1 MNAKETK
8 EEFRPCPFCGK
19 SNHEMT
25 LDKRYLWLSCDKYS
39 EFIEPIPLDLNENA
53 YCWKLLDEKDQQIK
67 ALVEA
72 LEKINENCHGDSVVY
87 SRVALSQ
94 FREAIK
100 QEKI

>member
-1 MNAKETK
+1 MNAKEAIEIIAHNKKYGHKTWAIEAQDIK
-8 EEFRPCPFCGK
+8 NRIGFKNETWLEIASIAEG
-19 SNHEMT
+19 
-25 LDKRYLWLSCDKYS
+25 YLAAL
-39 EFIEPIPLDLNENA
+39 EGPEV
-53 YCWKLLDEKDQQIK
+53 K